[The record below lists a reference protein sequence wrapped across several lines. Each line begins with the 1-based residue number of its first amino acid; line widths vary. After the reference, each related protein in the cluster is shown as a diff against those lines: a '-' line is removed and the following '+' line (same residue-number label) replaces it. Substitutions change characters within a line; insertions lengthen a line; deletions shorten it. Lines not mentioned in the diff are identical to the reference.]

1 MPNDSTVL
9 GATFGACEERF
20 FPVEDDR
27 TDGAFDGASK
37 CASVPRECLADGV
50 GRTCPFEWSDQ
61 GLCVATSGM
70 HRRAARPL
78 CCRVRRRSRHCGR
91 ECSSIANNSAMC
103 IRGCPHKAQTGGWKT
118 GRACPLCP
126 TASVSSCA
134 FAIWRNVKT
143 QATTLPTGAHLAS
156 EERLE
161 QLLKGGIR
169 FRFAAVNERRSKQ
182 PIFRRCSHANRFIGC
197 AVAERVSNEVGY

>member
-1 MPNDSTVL
+1 MTAQCSALPSEPAKSAFFRLRMIEQMVRSKGLQNVL
-9 GATFGACEERF
+9 Q
-20 FPVEDDR
+20 
-27 TDGAFDGASK
+27 
-37 CASVPRECLADGV
+37 VPRECLADGL

-103 IRGCPHKAQTGGWKT
+103 IRGCPHMAQTGGWKT

-126 TASVSSCA
+126 RPAYPHVPLLSA
-134 FAIWRNVKT
+134 AVKT

>member
-1 MPNDSTVL
+1 MCLPKLHIVPSTYSLGERIDVVQPAGFDQRSDDGTVL
-9 GATFGACEERF
+9 GATFGACEERI

-70 HRRAARPL
+70 HRRAGRPL
-78 CCRVRRRSRHCGR
+78 CCRVRRRFRHCGR

-103 IRGCPHKAQTGGWKT
+103 IRGCPHMAQTGGWKT

-126 TASVSSCA
+126 TASVPSCA
-134 FAIWRNVKT
+134 FAICRSEDPGHDLADWRAPRLGRT
-143 QATTLPTGAHLAS
+143 ARTAS
-156 EERLE
+156 QGRN
-161 QLLKGGIR
+161 K
-169 FRFAAVNERRSKQ
+169 V
-182 PIFRRCSHANRFIGC
+182 
-197 AVAERVSNEVGY
+197 